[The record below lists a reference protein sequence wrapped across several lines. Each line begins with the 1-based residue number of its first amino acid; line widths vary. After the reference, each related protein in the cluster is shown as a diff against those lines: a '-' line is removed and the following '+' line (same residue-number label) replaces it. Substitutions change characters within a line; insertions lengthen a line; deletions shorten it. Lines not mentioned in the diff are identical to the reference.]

1 VTRFSLLVPVTA
13 SVEPLSSLCASVVA
27 AVVATG
33 VALFAPGIA
42 LAQQNFPVKAVRLV
56 IATGAGSQPDGLAR
70 MLGQKLSERWGWGVV
85 IDNRPGAGGVLAA
98 AVVAKAAPD
107 GHTLLYALPNFAI
120 ATALQPKVP
129 YDPFKDFAAIS
140 HIGTGTNVLVASP
153 ALGAKTV
160 SEFIAL
166 AKAQPGKLIYGAG
179 GTGSA
184 GHLTGVRFNLIAG
197 IKAVQVTF
205 KGGPE
210 AAIEVLAGRSHYTVA
225 TMGVALPW
233 VKEGKLVMLAVAT
246 PQRSPQLPDV
256 PALAETFSDFKRPEN
271 TTALLAPAGTP
282 RPILVQ
288 ISKDVARILDLPD
301 IKERLQGMGYVTA
314 PTTPEEFDKIL
325 REQIATL
332 SKVVRDA
339 GLRPK

>member
-1 VTRFSLLVPVTA
+1 MRWTSMAARLV
-13 SVEPLSSLCASVVA
+13 LA

-33 VALFAPGIA
+33 VALAAPGMSR
-42 LAQQNFPVKAVRLV
+42 AQPPSPFDKSSGGQGFPVKPVRLV
-56 IATGAGSQPDGLAR
+56 IATGPGSQPDGLAR

-98 AVVAKAAPD
+98 SLVAKAAPD

-153 ALGAKTV
+153 ALGAKSV
-160 SEFIAL
+160 SEFIA
-166 AKAQPGKLIYGAG
+166 AARAQPGKLILAAG

-197 IKAVQVTF
+197 IKDVHETI

-210 AAIEVLAGRSHYTVA
+210 AAIEVLAGRSHYTVG
-225 TMGVALPW
+225 TMGVALPF
-233 VKEGKLVMLAVAT
+233 VKEGKLVALAVAT
-246 PQRSPQLPDV
+246 PQRSPILPDV
-256 PALAETFSDFKRPEN
+256 PALGETMPEFRRPD
-271 TTALLAPAGTP
+271 TSHGLLAPAGTP
-282 RPILVQ
+282 RPILER
-288 ISKDVARILDLPD
+288 IGTDLARTFELPD
-301 IKERLQGMGYVTA
+301 VKERLQAISYV
-314 PTTPEEFDKIL
+314 PSPSTPEEYSRLL
-325 REQIATL
+325 RAQIEAL
-332 SKVVRDA
+332 NRLVSDA
-339 GLRPK
+339 GLRPR